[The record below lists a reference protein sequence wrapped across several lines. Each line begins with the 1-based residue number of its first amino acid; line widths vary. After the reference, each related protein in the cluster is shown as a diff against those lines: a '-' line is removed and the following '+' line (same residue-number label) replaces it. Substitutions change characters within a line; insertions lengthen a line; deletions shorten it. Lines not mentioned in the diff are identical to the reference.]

1 MEERKEGVGEEVE
14 SCGGPVQRGLLL
26 VTQTVGTLEPRIQ
39 ATSACPVSGASSAVK
54 VRPPRMP

>member
-1 MEERKEGVGEEVE
+1 MRWAGSAGAAASDTYRRE
-14 SCGGPVQRGLLL
+14 
-26 VTQTVGTLEPRIQ
+26 